1 MGAKNKNLFTSNSN
15 NIMKKFFIKMI
26 YFALPIIILIYPL
39 DYGMSFIYKQSND
52 YPGEYE
58 VWNDIYNSNASCD
71 IAIYGSS
78 RAWVHIDPKSL
89 AIA

>member
-1 MGAKNKNLFTSNSN
+1 
-15 NIMKKFFIKMI
+15 MKKFFIKMI